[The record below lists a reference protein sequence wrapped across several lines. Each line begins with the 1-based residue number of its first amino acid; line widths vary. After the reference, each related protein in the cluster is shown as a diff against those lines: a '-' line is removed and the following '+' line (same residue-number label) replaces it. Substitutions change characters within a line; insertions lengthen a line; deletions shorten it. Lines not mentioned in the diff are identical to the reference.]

1 MAEPDA
7 RFEEHRNEALRLLG
21 IALDD
26 DASASDC
33 ARRNL
38 IAAAQVDCRTRPGCC
53 VFLADTNADEL
64 TASVVVDELPV
75 GWTDAAEPD
84 ASVTMA
90 AGDGLSD

>member
-26 DASASDC
+26 DASASDG

-38 IAAAQVDCRTRPGCC
+38 IAAARVYAALAQAVACFWQRQTRM
-53 VFLADTNADEL
+53 
-64 TASVVVDELPV
+64 S
-75 GWTDAAEPD
+75 
-84 ASVTMA
+84 
-90 AGDGLSD
+90 